1 MQKISLS
8 KYKIFLFCLIFFI
21 LGILITSFFN
31 LMSFEFILFV
41 CIILCLIGITFLK
54 NKKNL
59 VILFLFVLS
68 LFFGMWRYIISL
80 PINNID
86 QIQYYNGQNVVL
98 EGIINKN
105 PGRGIKSQQ
114 LEIENININN
124 KNINGKL
131 LVATDLYPKF
141 NYGDRLRLKCSLEE
155 PSDFEGFSYQRY
167 LARYNL
173 YSICFYPKIDAL
185 ETDQGNVFYA
195 QVFKIKN
202 KLQNI
207 INRSLEEPEAGL
219 LSAMILGE
227 KKAINED
234 LRVIFSCT
242 GLSHI
247 IAISGMHISILSF
260 LLIIFLVEIG
270 FSRKCAY
277 WVLLFFYF
285 VLIGAPAS
293 AVRAGFMGAMV
304 GFAFLIGRIGKAM
317 NVLLFTAFVL
327 LMINPKLLRDDIG
340 FQLSFLAISGIIIF
354 YPIIEKY
361 SAGFNFLKYK
371 PIRDILNMTVCAQIL
386 TWPFI
391 VYYFSFFF
399 IFWLCGRYPAI
410 IVFSMFALL
419 LSWIL
424 PFFSILLFV
433 PVYFL
438 LKYIVVVASVL
449 EKIPF
454 VCPSLNQVNIFY
466 FLSYYFLL
474 LIFYLKIKKSRK
486 GFF

>member
-1 MQKISLS
+1 MQKIILS

-131 LVATDLYPKF
+131 LVATDLYPIF

-277 WVLLFFYF
+277 WVVLFLLFVYI

-361 SAGFNFLKYK
+361 SAGFNFL
-371 PIRDILNMTVCAQIL
+371 LV
-386 TWPFI
+386 
-391 VYYFSFFF
+391 FFF
-399 IFWLCGRYPAI
+399 SIFLVLCALPAI

>member
-8 KYKIFLFCLIFFI
+8 KYKIFLFC
-21 LGILITSFFN
+21 
-31 LMSFEFILFV
+31 
-41 CIILCLIGITFLK
+41 
-54 NKKNL
+54 
-59 VILFLFVLS
+59 LS

-277 WVLLFFYF
+277 WVVLFLLFVYI

-399 IFWLCGRYPAI
+399 VGGPPRHNRVFYVCFAFKLDFAVFFYFVVCAGIFFIKIYSSGGFGSGKDSFC
-410 IVFSMFALL
+410 
-419 LSWIL
+419 LSEFKPGEYFL
-424 PFFSILLFV
+424 FFKLLF
-433 PVYFL
+433 FL
-438 LKYIVVVASVL
+438 KS
-449 EKIPF
+449 
-454 VCPSLNQVNIFY
+454 CRQVIYNFIHILWF
-466 FLSYYFLL
+466 
-474 LIFYLKIKKSRK
+474 
-486 GFF
+486 